1 MTLRRA
7 IALVAAALLSMSSM
21 VGAAGA
27 NPTPVEAWTFSQKPC
42 TDWKSEISPPET
54 IRVLRTNSGVVEE
67 VPFKLYVYRTHV
79 AEFYTEYMKSPYSDA
94 LLGVGAIAI
103 KQNAWSWT
111 MKRPRG
117 ERDWWGV
124 SEPPSAALQ
133 QWLRDDLADD
143 RRANGTKGRAGA
155 RDSKGVWRAWTN
167 SQRATENYKT
177 LVPLRIRYGPD
188 LLDDGIGGLVHDR
201 AKGHITAPLAV
212 YDASG
217 AITPVTS
224 LPADTPRSCFD
235 VTDEPSINQIYR
247 TGGIYDPGW
256 ASGSRSNARYNA
268 AVDATWG
275 TTVQRLGSD
284 GKWFFSNPGFYG
296 SWNGGGGSFTGCLEP
311 PRAGQRNI
319 PLRHATQP
327 GHWRGVSIFVMNA
340 DSCAKERNLSVEEL
354 IRNVWYT
361 LDGTATGETSY
372 SKSGSRAY
380 KYTINWI
387 EPNRII
393 SPGIDVTG
401 DGKGDFTA
409 IGPDG
414 SIKFLSAD
422 KYVGTNGRLR
432 NRVPGIVPAL
442 AGATLIDRDIART
455 ERDGGLSVLSLWRAT
470 NGATSLIKTPISSG
484 VLGASVTVLSGY
496 TGFDTTASLTLDV
509 ADTSADIIQEYFIT
523 ERTPNATD
531 ATAARIRL
539 FEVKAGASPTQLMET
554 TTGADAVTVLR
565 DVTGDG
571 VPDATVLWR
580 ATDGALMA
588 SQAAGSVSFTPSTQW
603 SLGTLSTPGALLWP
617 IASGWSVTAADALGN
632 TGAELYLSYRDLKG
646 IGHIVRL
653 AMSEV
658 LDVAAPPVV
667 NPDLVF
673 TPETAP
679 VQYTTVRKGEST
691 LEKVATRLGYKKGTT
706 NYEKFFALNAGPVRL
721 ETVLKVKG
729 VAETYAQIANRVRR
743 TEGCLRSM
751 NPKSSRIAY
760 PAKALVVGQSVY
772 VPIDPYCAYSAKSVM
787 YLNSPVRILAGEVD
801 WLRAADT
808 WETVATRAAA
818 IGVTVDAAGLAA
830 LNPTIDLTTAT
841 TGTEVRI
848 RAPWAAVVRSSVPAT
863 TFAVGTRTYAWGSP
877 VEVWKATAS
886 RSVPKLI
893 ARDWTGDGILD
904 LFFTSVSST
913 GSVTLER
920 LGYTRGRLAQKEKV
934 VRTAV
939 GKGWTLE

>member
-7 IALVAAALLSMSSM
+7 IALAGAALLCFSGV
-21 VGAAGA
+21 VGVAGA
-27 NPTPVEAWTFSQKPC
+27 NPTPAAAATFVQKPC
-42 TDWKSEISPPET
+42 TDWKSQISPPDT

-67 VPFKLYVYRTHV
+67 IPFNLYVYRTHV
-79 AEFYTEYMKSPYSDA
+79 AEFYTEYKASPYSDA

-111 MKRPRG
+111 MKAK
-117 ERDWWGV
+117 DWFYA
-124 SEPPSAALQ
+124 STLRSATYE

-143 RRANGTKGRAGA
+143 GKVNGTKGRAG
-155 RDSKGVWRAWTN
+155 STN
-167 SQRATENYKT
+167 SQRATENFKT
-177 LVPLRIRYGPD
+177 LVPLRIRYGAD
-188 LLDDGIGGLVHDR
+188 LLDNGIGGLVRDY
-201 AKGHITAPLAV
+201 AKGHVTAPIAV
-212 YDASG
+212 YNESG
-217 AITPVTS
+217 GITPVSS

-256 ASGSRSNARYNA
+256 TSGSRSNARYNA

-275 TTVQRLGSD
+275 TTVQRLRDD
-284 GKWFFSNPGFYG
+284 GKWYFANPGFYG
-296 SWNGGGGSFTGCLEP
+296 SWNGGGGFTTACLVP
-311 PRAGQRNI
+311 PKPGQSGI

-340 DSCAKERNLSVEEL
+340 DTCAKEKDLSVEEL
-354 IRNVWYT
+354 IRYVWYT
-361 LDGTATGETSY
+361 VDANATGETSY
-372 SKSGSRAY
+372 SKPGSRAY
-380 KYTINWI
+380 KYSINWV

-409 IGPDG
+409 IGADG

-432 NRVPGIVPAL
+432 NRVPGTVPAL
-442 AGATLIDRDIART
+442 TGATLIDRDIART
-455 ERDGGLSVLSLWRAT
+455 ERDGGLSVLSLWRAAS
-470 NGATSLIKTPISSG
+470 GATSLIKTPISSG
-484 VLGASVTVLSGY
+484 VLGTSVTILDAY
-496 TGFDTTASLTLDV
+496 TGFDATANLALDV
-509 ADTSADIIQEYFIT
+509 ADTSADVIQELFIT
-523 ERTPNATD
+523 ERTPD
-531 ATAARIRL
+531 LIDPTAARIRL
-539 FEVKAGASPTQLMET
+539 FEVNATAAPIQLLET
-554 TTGADAVTVLR
+554 TTGADAKTVLR
-565 DVTGDG
+565 DINGDG

-588 SQAAGSVSFTPSTQW
+588 SQAAGSVNFTPSTQW

-617 IASGWSVTAADALGN
+617 IASGWSVTAADALGD
-632 TGAELYLSYRDLKG
+632 GGSEIYLSYRDLKG

-653 AMSEV
+653 AMLEV
-658 LDVAAPPVV
+658 LDVATPPVV
-667 NPDLVF
+667 NPDLIF

-679 VQYTTVRKGEST
+679 VQYTTVRAGESR
-691 LEKVATRLGYKKGTT
+691 LAKVAARLGYKSGTAAYT
-706 NYEKFFALNAGPVRL
+706 TFFALNAGPVRL
-721 ETVLKVKG
+721 ETIRKG
-729 VAETYAQIANRVRR
+729 DTYAKIATRVGR

-751 NPKSSRIAY
+751 NPKSSTIAY
-760 PAKALVVGQSVY
+760 PAKVLIVGKTVNVPVDTTCVY
-772 VPIDPYCAYSAKSVM
+772 TAKSVM
-787 YLNSPVRILAGEVD
+787 YRNAPVRILAGEVG

-841 TGTEVRI
+841 AGTEVRI
-848 RAPWAAVVRSSVPAT
+848 RAPWAAVVRSNVPAT
-863 TFAVGTRTYAWGSP
+863 TFAVGARTYAWGSP
-877 VEVWKATAS
+877 LEVWKATAS
-886 RSVPKLI
+886 GSVPKLMV
-893 ARDWTGDGILD
+893 RDWTGDGILD

-913 GSVTLER
+913 GTVTLER
-920 LGYTRGRLAQKEKV
+920 LGYTSGRLVLKEKV
-934 VRTAV
+934 VRTSV

>member
-7 IALVAAALLSMSSM
+7 IALAGAALLCFSGVMG
-21 VGAAGA
+21 VAGA
-27 NPTPVEAWTFSQKPC
+27 NPTPAAAATFVQQPC
-42 TDWKSEISPPET
+42 TDWKSQISPPDT

-67 VPFKLYVYRTHV
+67 IPFKLYVYRTHV
-79 AEFYTEYMKSPYSDA
+79 AEFYTEYKASPYSDA

-111 MKRPRG
+111 MKAK
-117 ERDWWGV
+117 DWFYA
-124 SEPPSAALQ
+124 STLRSATYE

-143 RRANGTKGRAGA
+143 GKVNGTKGRAG
-155 RDSKGVWRAWTN
+155 STN
-167 SQRATENYKT
+167 SQRATENFKT
-177 LVPLRIRYGPD
+177 LVPLRIRYGAD
-188 LLDDGIGGLVHDR
+188 LLNDGIGGLVRDY
-201 AKGHITAPLAV
+201 AKGHVTAPIAV
-212 YDASG
+212 YTASG
-217 AITPVTS
+217 GITPVVS

-256 ASGSRSNARYNA
+256 TSGSRSTARYNA

-275 TTVQRLGSD
+275 TTVQRLKDD
-284 GKWFFSNPGFYG
+284 GKWYFANPGFYG
-296 SWNGGGGSFTGCLEP
+296 SWNGGGGLFTGCLEP
-311 PRAGQRNI
+311 PRAGQSGI

-340 DSCAKERNLSVEEL
+340 DSCAKERSLSVEEL

-372 SKSGSRAY
+372 SVSGSRAY

-409 IGPDG
+409 IGADG

-432 NRVPGIVPAL
+432 NRVPGTIPAL

-455 ERDGGLSVLSLWRAT
+455 ERDGGLSVLSLWRAA

-484 VLGASVTVLSGY
+484 VLGASVTILDAY
-496 TGFDTTASLTLDV
+496 AGFDTTANLTLDV
-509 ADTSADIIQEYFIT
+509 ADTSADIIQEFFIT
-523 ERTPNATD
+523 ERTPNLTD

-539 FEVKAGASPTQLMET
+539 FEVSTSNLPTQLIET
-554 TTGADAVTVLR
+554 ATGADAITVLR

-603 SLGTLSTPGALLWP
+603 SLGTLSTPGVLLWP
-617 IASGWSVTAADALGN
+617 IASGWSVTAADALGD
-632 TGAELYLSYRDLKG
+632 TGSELYLSYRDLKG

-658 LDVAAPPVV
+658 LDVATPPVV

-679 VQYTTVRKGEST
+679 AQYTTVRAGEST
-691 LEKVATRLGYKKGTT
+691 LAKVAARLGYKVNTPAYTKL
-706 NYEKFFALNAGPVRL
+706 FALNAGPVRL
-721 ETVLKVKG
+721 ETIRKG
-729 VAETYAQIANRVRR
+729 DTYAKIAKRVGR

-751 NPKSSRIAY
+751 NPKSSKIAY
-760 PAKALVVGQSVY
+760 PAKVLIAGKTVSVPVDTTCVY
-772 VPIDPYCAYSAKSVM
+772 TTKSVM
-787 YLNSPVRILAGEVD
+787 YRNAPVRILAGEVD

-808 WETVATRAAA
+808 WELIATRAAA
-818 IGVTVDAAGLAA
+818 IGVTVDAAGLAV

-841 TGTEVRI
+841 AGTEVRI
-848 RAPWAAVVRSSVPAT
+848 RAPWVAVVRSNVPAT

-877 VEVWKATAS
+877 LEVWKATAS
-886 RSVPKLI
+886 GSVPKLM

-920 LGYTRGRLAQKEKV
+920 LGFSRGRLVQKEKV
-934 VRTAV
+934 VRTSV
-939 GKGWTLE
+939 GKGWTLQ

>member
-7 IALVAAALLSMSSM
+7 IALAGAALLCFSGV
-21 VGAAGA
+21 VGVAGA
-27 NPTPVEAWTFSQKPC
+27 NPTPAAAATFEPC
-42 TDWKSEISPPET
+42 TDWKSQISPPET

-67 VPFKLYVYRTHV
+67 IPFKLYVYRTHV
-79 AEFYTEYMKSPYSDA
+79 AEFYSEYKSSPYSDA

-111 MKRPRG
+111 MKG
-117 ERDWWGV
+117 RDWFY
-124 SEPPSAALQ
+124 SSTLRSATFE

-143 RRANGTKGRAGA
+143 GRVNGTKGRVG
-155 RDSKGVWRAWTN
+155 STN
-167 SQRATENYKT
+167 SQRATENFKT
-177 LVPLRIRYGPD
+177 LIPLRIRYGAD
-188 LLDDGIGGLVHDR
+188 LLNDGIGGLVRDN
-201 AKGHITAPLAV
+201 AKGHITAPIAV
-212 YDASG
+212 YNESG
-217 AITPVTS
+217 GIVPVTS

-256 ASGSRSNARYNA
+256 RSGSRSNARYNA

-275 TTVQRLGSD
+275 TTVQRLRDD
-284 GKWFFSNPGFYG
+284 GKWYFANPGFYG
-296 SWNGGGGSFTGCLEP
+296 SWNGGGGFTTACLAP
-311 PRAGQRNI
+311 PKPGQTGI

-340 DSCAKERNLSVEEL
+340 DTCAKEKDLSVEEL
-354 IRNVWYT
+354 IRYVWYT
-361 LDGTATGETSY
+361 VDGDATGETSY
-372 SKSGSRAY
+372 SKAGSRAY
-380 KYTINWI
+380 KYRINWV

-393 SPGIDVTG
+393 SPGIDVSG

-409 IGPDG
+409 IGADG
-414 SIKFLSAD
+414 SIKFVSAD

-432 NRVPGIVPAL
+432 NRVPGTVPGL
-442 AGATLIDRDIART
+442 PGATLIDRDIART
-455 ERDGGLSVLSLWRAT
+455 ERDGGLSVLSLWRAA

-484 VLGASVTVLSGY
+484 VLGASVTILNAY
-496 TGFDTTASLTLDV
+496 TGFDTTANLTLDV
-509 ADTSADIIQEYFIT
+509 ADTSADVIQEFFIT

-539 FEVKAGASPTQLMET
+539 FEIGSSNPPLQLLET

-588 SQAAGSVSFTPSTQW
+588 SQAAGSVSFTPNTHW
-603 SLGTLSTPGALLWP
+603 SLSPLSTPGALLWP
-617 IASGWSVTAADALGN
+617 IASGWSVSAADALGN
-632 TGAELYLSYRDLKG
+632 SGAELYLNYRDLKG

-653 AMSEV
+653 AMNEV
-658 LDVAAPPVV
+658 LDAATTTAV

-679 VQYTTVRKGEST
+679 VQFTTVRSKEST
-691 LEKVATRLGYKKGTT
+691 LAKVAARLGYKVNTPA
-706 NYEKFFALNAGPVRL
+706 YAKFFALNAGTVRL
-721 ETVLKVKG
+721 ETVRKG
-729 VAETYAQIANRVRR
+729 DTYAKIAKRVGR

-751 NPKSSRIAY
+751 NPKSSKIAY
-760 PAKALVVGQSVY
+760 PAKVLVVGQSVN
-772 VPIDPYCAYSAKSVM
+772 VPVDSGCVYTAKSVM
-787 YLNSPVRILAGEVD
+787 YLNSPVRILAGEID

-848 RAPWAAVVRSSVPAT
+848 RAPWAPTVRSNVPAT
-863 TFAVGTRTYAWGSP
+863 TFVIGTRTYAWESP
-877 VEVWKATAS
+877 LEVWKAAAS
-886 RSVPKLI
+886 GSVPKLMV
-893 ARDWTGDGILD
+893 RDWTGDGILD

-913 GSVTLER
+913 GTVTLER
-920 LGYTRGRLAQKEKV
+920 LGYTNGRLVQKEKI
-934 VRTAV
+934 VRASV

>member
-7 IALVAAALLSMSSM
+7 IALAGAALLCFSGV
-21 VGAAGA
+21 VGVAGA
-27 NPTPVEAWTFSQKPC
+27 NPTPAAAATFVQKPC
-42 TDWKSEISPPET
+42 TDWKSQISPPDT

-67 VPFKLYVYRTHV
+67 IPFKLYVYRTHV
-79 AEFYTEYMKSPYSDA
+79 AEFYTEYKASPYSDA

-111 MKRPRG
+111 MKAK
-117 ERDWWGV
+117 DWFYA
-124 SEPPSAALQ
+124 STLRSATFE

-143 RRANGTKGRAGA
+143 GRVNGTKGRAG
-155 RDSKGVWRAWTN
+155 STN
-167 SQRATENYKT
+167 SQRATENFKT
-177 LVPLRIRYGPD
+177 LVPLRIRYGAD
-188 LLDDGIGGLVHDR
+188 LLNDGIGGLVRDYT
-201 AKGHITAPLAV
+201 KGHVTAPIAV
-212 YDASG
+212 YNASG
-217 AITPVTS
+217 GITPVSS

-256 ASGSRSNARYNA
+256 RSGSRSNARYNA

-275 TTVQRLGSD
+275 TTVQRLRD
-284 GKWFFSNPGFYG
+284 NGKWYFANPGFYG
-296 SWNGGGGSFTGCLEP
+296 SWNGGGGFTTACLVP
-311 PRAGQRNI
+311 PKPGQSGI

-340 DSCAKERNLSVEEL
+340 DTCAKEKDLSVEEL
-354 IRNVWYT
+354 IRYVWYT
-361 LDGTATGETSY
+361 VDANATGETSY
-372 SKSGSRAY
+372 SKPGSRAY
-380 KYTINWI
+380 KYSINWV

-409 IGPDG
+409 IGADG

-432 NRVPGIVPAL
+432 NRVPGTVPAL
-442 AGATLIDRDIART
+442 TGATLIDRDIART
-455 ERDGGLSVLSLWRAT
+455 ERDGGLSVLSLWRAAS
-470 NGATSLIKTPISSG
+470 GATSLIKTPISSG
-484 VLGASVTVLSGY
+484 VLGTSVTILDAY
-496 TGFDTTASLTLDV
+496 TGFDATANLALDV
-509 ADTSADIIQEYFIT
+509 ADTSADVIQELFIT
-523 ERTPNATD
+523 ERTPD
-531 ATAARIRL
+531 LIDPTAARIRL
-539 FEVKAGASPTQLMET
+539 FEVNATAEPIQLLET
-554 TTGADAVTVLR
+554 TTGADAKTVLR
-565 DVTGDG
+565 DINGDG

-588 SQAAGSVSFTPSTQW
+588 SQAAGAVSFTPSTQW

-617 IASGWSVTAADALGN
+617 IASGWSVTAADALGD
-632 TGAELYLSYRDLKG
+632 TGSELYLSYRDLKG

-658 LDVAAPPVV
+658 LDIATPPVV
-667 NPDLVF
+667 SPDLVF

-679 VQYTTVRKGEST
+679 VQYTTVRAGESR
-691 LEKVATRLGYKKGTT
+691 LAKVAARLGYKSGTAAYT
-706 NYEKFFALNAGPVRL
+706 TFFALNAGPVRL
-721 ETVLKVKG
+721 ETIRKG
-729 VAETYAQIANRVRR
+729 DTYAKIATRVGR

-751 NPKSSRIAY
+751 NPKSSTIAY
-760 PAKALVVGQSVY
+760 PAKVLIVGKTVNVPVDTTCVY
-772 VPIDPYCAYSAKSVM
+772 TAKSVM
-787 YLNSPVRILAGEVD
+787 YRNAPVRILAGEVG

-841 TGTEVRI
+841 AGTEVRI
-848 RAPWAAVVRSSVPAT
+848 RAPWAAVVRSNVPAT
-863 TFAVGTRTYAWGSP
+863 TFAVGARTYAWGSP
-877 VEVWKATAS
+877 LEVWKATAS
-886 RSVPKLI
+886 GSVPKLMV
-893 ARDWTGDGILD
+893 RDWTGDGILD

-913 GSVTLER
+913 GTVTLER
-920 LGYTRGRLAQKEKV
+920 LGYTSGRLVLKEKV
-934 VRTAV
+934 VRTSV
-939 GKGWTLE
+939 GKGWTLQ

>member
-1 MTLRRA
+1 MERKAASRMTLRRV
-7 IALVAAALLSMSSM
+7 IALAGAALLCFSGV
-21 VGAAGA
+21 VGVAGA
-27 NPTPVEAWTFSQKPC
+27 NPTPAAAATFNPC
-42 TDWKSEISPPET
+42 TDWKSQISPPDT

-67 VPFKLYVYRTHV
+67 IPFKLYVYRTHV
-79 AEFYTEYMKSPYSDA
+79 AEFYTEYKSSPYSDA

-111 MKRPRG
+111 MKG
-117 ERDWWGV
+117 RDWFY
-124 SEPPSAALQ
+124 SSTLRSATYER
-133 QWLRDDLADD
+133 WLRDDLADD
-143 RRANGTKGRAGA
+143 GRVNGTKGRSG
-155 RDSKGVWRAWTN
+155 STN
-167 SQRATENYKT
+167 SQRATENFKT
-177 LVPLRIRYGPD
+177 LIPLRIRYGAD
-188 LLDDGIGGLVHDR
+188 LLNDGIGGLVRDN
-201 AKGHITAPLAV
+201 AKGHITAPIAV
-212 YDASG
+212 YNESG
-217 AITPVTS
+217 GIVPVTS

-256 ASGSRSNARYNA
+256 RSGSRSNARYNA

-275 TTVQRLGSD
+275 TTVQRLKD
-284 GKWFFSNPGFYG
+284 AGKWFFANPGFYG
-296 SWNGGGGSFTGCLEP
+296 SWNGGAGSTTACLVPPKPGQTG
-311 PRAGQRNI
+311 I

-340 DSCAKERNLSVEEL
+340 DTCAKEKDLSVEEL
-354 IRNVWYT
+354 IRYVWYT
-361 LDGTATGETSY
+361 VDADATGETSY

-380 KYTINWI
+380 KYRINWV

-393 SPGIDVTG
+393 SPGIDVSG
-401 DGKGDFTA
+401 DGKGDFAA
-409 IGPDG
+409 IGADG
-414 SIKFLSAD
+414 SIKFVSAD

-432 NRVPGIVPAL
+432 NRVPGTVPGL
-442 AGATLIDRDIART
+442 PGATLIDRDIART
-455 ERDGGLSVLSLWRAT
+455 ERDGGLSVLSLWRAA

-484 VLGASVTVLSGY
+484 VLGASVTILNAY
-496 TGFDTTASLTLDV
+496 TGFDTTANLTLDV
-509 ADTSADIIQEYFIT
+509 ADTSADVIQEFFIT

-531 ATAARIRL
+531 VTAARIRL
-539 FEVKAGASPTQLMET
+539 FEIGSSTPPLQLLET

-603 SLGTLSTPGALLWP
+603 SLGSLSTPGALLWP

-653 AMSEV
+653 AMNEV
-658 LDVAAPPVV
+658 LDVATPTVF

-673 TPETAP
+673 TPDTGP
-679 VQYTTVRKGEST
+679 VQYTTVRRYENT
-691 LEKVATRLGYKKGTT
+691 LAKVAARLGYKSGTT
-706 NYEKFFALNAGPVRL
+706 AYTRFFALNAGPVRL
-721 ETVLKVKG
+721 ETVRKG
-729 VAETYAQIANRVRR
+729 DTYAKIAKRVGR

-751 NPKSSRIAY
+751 NPKSSKIAY
-760 PAKALVVGQSVY
+760 PAKVLVVGQSVN
-772 VPIDPYCAYSAKSVM
+772 VPVDSSCVYTSKSVM
-787 YLNSPVRILAGEVD
+787 YLNSPVRILAGEID

-848 RAPWAAVVRSSVPAT
+848 RAPWAPTVRSNVPTT
-863 TFAVGTRTYAWGSP
+863 TFAVGTRTYAWGNP
-877 VEVWKATAS
+877 LEVWKATAS
-886 RSVPKLI
+886 GSVPKLM
-893 ARDWTGDGILD
+893 ARDWTGDGVLD

-913 GSVTLER
+913 GTVTLER
-920 LGYTRGRLAQKEKV
+920 LGYTSGRLVQKEKV
-934 VRTAV
+934 VRASV

>member
-7 IALVAAALLSMSSM
+7 IALAGAALLSFSGM
-21 VGAAGA
+21 VGVTGA
-27 NPTPVEAWTFSQKPC
+27 NPTPTEAATFVQKPC
-42 TDWKSEISPPET
+42 TDWKSQISPPDV

-67 VPFKLYVYRTHV
+67 IPFKLYVYRTHV
-79 AEFYTEYMKSPYSDA
+79 AEFYTEYKSSPYSDA

-111 MKRPRG
+111 MKRPGG
-117 ERDWWGV
+117 ERNWWAV
-124 SEPPSAALQ
+124 SSTTATQ
-133 QWLRDDLADD
+133 QAWVRGDLADD
-143 RRANGTKGRAGA
+143 GSLNGSFGRSSSSRASRA
-155 RDSKGVWRAWTN
+155 S
-167 SQRATENYKT
+167 ENFKIR
-177 LVPLRIRYGPD
+177 VAMRIRFGAD
-188 LLDDGIGGLVHDR
+188 LLDDGIGGLVQNV
-201 AKGHITAPLAV
+201 AIGHYTAPLAV
-212 YDASG
+212 YNESG
-217 AITPVTS
+217 AIVPVTS

-256 ASGSRSNARYNA
+256 KSGSRSNARYNA

-275 TTVQRLGSD
+275 TTVQRLKD
-284 GKWFFSNPGFYG
+284 AGKWFFANPGFYG
-296 SWNGGGGSFTGCLEP
+296 SWNGGGGSVTGCLAP
-311 PRAGQRNI
+311 PKPGQTGI

-340 DSCAKERNLSVEEL
+340 DACAKEHDLSVEEL
-354 IRNVWYT
+354 IRYVWYT
-361 LDGTATGETSY
+361 VDANATGETSY
-372 SKSGSRAY
+372 SKPGSRAY
-380 KYTINWI
+380 KYKINWV

-393 SPGIDVTG
+393 SPGIDITG
-401 DGKGDFTA
+401 DGKGDFA
-409 IGPDG
+409 ALGADG

-432 NRVPGIVPAL
+432 NRVPGTVPAL

-455 ERDGGLSVLSLWRAT
+455 ERDGGLSVLSLWRAA

-484 VLGASVTVLSGY
+484 VLGASVTILNAY
-496 TGFDTTASLTLDV
+496 TGFDATATLTLDV
-509 ADTSADIIQEYFIT
+509 ADTSADIIQELFIT
-523 ERTPNATD
+523 ERTPDVADT
-531 ATAARIRL
+531 TLARIRL
-539 FEVKAGASPTQLMET
+539 FEVNATVAPMQLLET
-554 TTGADAVTVLR
+554 TTGPDAKTVLR
-565 DVTGDG
+565 DITGDG

-580 ATDGALMA
+580 ATDGAFMA
-588 SQAAGSVSFTPSTQW
+588 SQAAGSVSFTPNTHW

-617 IASGWSVTAADALGN
+617 IASGWSVTAADALGD
-632 TGAELYLSYRDLKG
+632 TGSELYLSYRDLKG

-653 AMSEV
+653 AMGEV
-658 LDVAAPPVV
+658 VDVAAPPVV
-667 NPDLVF
+667 SPDLVF

-679 VQYTTVRKGEST
+679 VQYTTVRSKEST
-691 LEKVATRLGYKKGTT
+691 LAKVAARLGYKSGTAAYT
-706 NYEKFFALNAGPVRL
+706 KFFALNAGPVRL
-721 ETVLKVKG
+721 ETIRKG
-729 VAETYAQIANRVRR
+729 DTYAKIAKRVGR

-760 PAKALVVGQSVY
+760 PAKVLVVGQSVY
-772 VPIDPYCAYSAKSVM
+772 VPIDPYCVYTAKSVM

-818 IGVTVDAAGLAA
+818 IGVTVDAVGLAA

-841 TGTEVRI
+841 VGTEVRI
-848 RAPWAAVVRSSVPAT
+848 RAPWAPTVRSNVPAT
-863 TFAVGTRTYAWGSP
+863 TFAVGTRTYAWSAP
-877 VEVWKATAS
+877 REVWKATAS
-886 RSVPKLI
+886 ASVPKLV

-913 GSVTLER
+913 GSVTMVR
-920 LGYTRGRLAQKEKV
+920 LGYTSGRLVQKEKV

>member
-7 IALVAAALLSMSSM
+7 IALAGAALLCFSGV
-21 VGAAGA
+21 VGVAGA
-27 NPTPVEAWTFSQKPC
+27 NPTPAAAATFVQQPC
-42 TDWKSEISPPET
+42 TDWKSQISPPDT

-67 VPFKLYVYRTHV
+67 IPFKLYVYRTHV
-79 AEFYTEYMKSPYSDA
+79 AEFYTEYKASPYSDA

-111 MKRPRG
+111 MKAK
-117 ERDWWGV
+117 DWFYA
-124 SEPPSAALQ
+124 STLRSATYE

-143 RRANGTKGRAGA
+143 GKVNGTKGRAG
-155 RDSKGVWRAWTN
+155 STN
-167 SQRATENYKT
+167 SQRATENFKT
-177 LVPLRIRYGPD
+177 LVPLRIRFGAD
-188 LLDDGIGGLVHDR
+188 LLDNGIGGLVRDY
-201 AKGHITAPLAV
+201 AKGHVTAPIAV
-212 YDASG
+212 YNESG
-217 AITPVTS
+217 GITPVSS

-256 ASGSRSNARYNA
+256 TSGSRSNARYNA

-275 TTVQRLGSD
+275 TTVQRLRDD
-284 GKWFFSNPGFYG
+284 GKWYFANPGFYG
-296 SWNGGGGSFTGCLEP
+296 SWNGGGGFTTACLVP
-311 PRAGQRNI
+311 PKPGQSGI

-340 DSCAKERNLSVEEL
+340 DTCAKEKDLSVEEL
-354 IRNVWYT
+354 IRYVWYT
-361 LDGTATGETSY
+361 VDANATGETSY
-372 SKSGSRAY
+372 SKPGSRAY
-380 KYTINWI
+380 KYSINWV

-409 IGPDG
+409 IGADG

-432 NRVPGIVPAL
+432 NRVPGTVPAL
-442 AGATLIDRDIART
+442 TGATLIDRDIART
-455 ERDGGLSVLSLWRAT
+455 ERDGGLSVLSLWRAAS
-470 NGATSLIKTPISSG
+470 GATSLIKTPISSG
-484 VLGASVTVLSGY
+484 VLGTSVTILDAY
-496 TGFDTTASLTLDV
+496 TGFDATANLALDV
-509 ADTSADIIQEYFIT
+509 ADTSADVIQELFIT
-523 ERTPNATD
+523 ERTPD
-531 ATAARIRL
+531 LIDPTAARIRL
-539 FEVKAGASPTQLMET
+539 FEVNATAAPIQLLET
-554 TTGADAVTVLR
+554 TTGADAKTVLR
-565 DVTGDG
+565 DINGDG

-617 IASGWSVTAADALGN
+617 IASGWSVTAADALGD
-632 TGAELYLSYRDLKG
+632 GGSEIYLSYRDLKG

-653 AMSEV
+653 AMLEV
-658 LDVAAPPVV
+658 LDVATPPVV
-667 NPDLVF
+667 NPDLIF
-673 TPETAP
+673 TAETAP
-679 VQYTTVRKGEST
+679 VQYTTVRAGESR
-691 LEKVATRLGYKKGTT
+691 LAKVAARLGYKSGTAAYT
-706 NYEKFFALNAGPVRL
+706 TFFALNAGPVRL
-721 ETVLKVKG
+721 ETIRKG
-729 VAETYAQIANRVRR
+729 DTYAKIATRVGR

-751 NPKSSRIAY
+751 NPKSSTIAY
-760 PAKALVVGQSVY
+760 PAKVLIVGKTVNVPVDTTCVY
-772 VPIDPYCAYSAKSVM
+772 TAKSVM
-787 YLNSPVRILAGEVD
+787 YRNAPVRILAGEVG

-841 TGTEVRI
+841 AGTEVRI
-848 RAPWAAVVRSSVPAT
+848 RAPWAAVVRSNVPAT
-863 TFAVGTRTYAWGSP
+863 TFAVGARTYAWGSP
-877 VEVWKATAS
+877 LEVWKATAS
-886 RSVPKLI
+886 GSVPKLMV
-893 ARDWTGDGILD
+893 RDWTGDGILD

-913 GSVTLER
+913 GTVTLER
-920 LGYTRGRLAQKEKV
+920 LGYTSGRLVLKEKV
-934 VRTAV
+934 VRTSV

>member
-7 IALVAAALLSMSSM
+7 IALAGAALLCFSGV
-21 VGAAGA
+21 VGVAGA
-27 NPTPVEAWTFSQKPC
+27 NPTPAAAATFVQKPC
-42 TDWKSEISPPET
+42 TDWKSQISPPDT

-67 VPFKLYVYRTHV
+67 IPFKLYVYRTHV
-79 AEFYTEYMKSPYSDA
+79 AEFYTEYKASPYSDA

-111 MKRPRG
+111 MKAK
-117 ERDWWGV
+117 DWFYA
-124 SEPPSAALQ
+124 STLRSATYE

-143 RRANGTKGRAGA
+143 GKVNGTKGRAG
-155 RDSKGVWRAWTN
+155 STN
-167 SQRATENYKT
+167 SQRATENFKT
-177 LVPLRIRYGPD
+177 LVPLRIRYGAD
-188 LLDDGIGGLVHDR
+188 LLDNGIGGIVRDY
-201 AKGHITAPLAV
+201 AKGHVTAPIAV
-212 YDASG
+212 YNESG
-217 AITPVTS
+217 GITPVSS

-256 ASGSRSNARYNA
+256 TSGSRSNARYNA

-275 TTVQRLGSD
+275 TTVQRLRDD
-284 GKWFFSNPGFYG
+284 GKWYFANPGFYG
-296 SWNGGGGSFTGCLEP
+296 SWNGGGGFTTACLVP
-311 PRAGQRNI
+311 PKPGQSGI

-340 DSCAKERNLSVEEL
+340 DTCAKEKDLSVEEL
-354 IRNVWYT
+354 IRYVWYT
-361 LDGTATGETSY
+361 VDANATGETSY
-372 SKSGSRAY
+372 SKPGSRAY
-380 KYTINWI
+380 KYSINWV

-409 IGPDG
+409 IGADG

-432 NRVPGIVPAL
+432 NRVPGTVPAL
-442 AGATLIDRDIART
+442 TGATLIDRDIART
-455 ERDGGLSVLSLWRAT
+455 ERDGGLSVLSLWRAA

-484 VLGASVTVLSGY
+484 VLGTSVTILDAY
-496 TGFDTTASLTLDV
+496 TGFDATANLTLDV
-509 ADTSADIIQEYFIT
+509 VDTSADVIQELFIT
-523 ERTPNATD
+523 ERTPDLIDPTAARLRLFEIS
-531 ATAARIRL
+531 ATAA
-539 FEVKAGASPTQLMET
+539 PMQLLET
-554 TTGADAVTVLR
+554 TTGADAKTVLR
-565 DVTGDG
+565 DINGDG

-580 ATDGALMA
+580 ANDGALMA
-588 SQAAGSVSFTPSTQW
+588 SQAAGSVNFTPSTQW

-617 IASGWSVTAADALGN
+617 IASGWSVTTADALGD
-632 TGAELYLSYRDLKG
+632 TGSELYLSYRDLKG

-653 AMSEV
+653 SMLEV
-658 LDVAAPPVV
+658 LDLAAPPVV
-667 NPDLVF
+667 NPDLIF

-679 VQYTTVRKGEST
+679 VQYTTVRAGESR
-691 LEKVATRLGYKKGTT
+691 LAKVAARLGYKSGTAAYT
-706 NYEKFFALNAGPVRL
+706 KFFALNAGPVRL
-721 ETVLKVKG
+721 ETIRKG
-729 VAETYAQIANRVRR
+729 DTYAKIATRVGR

-751 NPKSSRIAY
+751 NPKSSTIAY
-760 PAKALVVGQSVY
+760 PAKVLIVGKTVNVPVDTTCVY
-772 VPIDPYCAYSAKSVM
+772 TAKSVM
-787 YLNSPVRILAGEVD
+787 YRNAPVRILAGEVG

-841 TGTEVRI
+841 AGTEVRI
-848 RAPWAAVVRSSVPAT
+848 RAPWAAVVRSNVPAT
-863 TFAVGTRTYAWGSP
+863 TFAVGARTYAWGSP
-877 VEVWKATAS
+877 LEVWKATAS
-886 RSVPKLI
+886 GSVPKLMV
-893 ARDWTGDGILD
+893 RDWTGDGILD

-913 GSVTLER
+913 GTVTLQR
-920 LGYTRGRLAQKEKV
+920 LGYTSGRLVQKEKIL
-934 VRTAV
+934 RTSV

>member
-7 IALVAAALLSMSSM
+7 IALAGAAILCFSGV
-21 VGAAGA
+21 VGVAGA
-27 NPTPVEAWTFSQKPC
+27 NPTPAAAATFVQKPC
-42 TDWKSEISPPET
+42 TDWKSQISPPET

-67 VPFKLYVYRTHV
+67 IPFKLYVYRTHV
-79 AEFYTEYMKSPYSDA
+79 AEFYTEYKASPYSDA

-111 MKRPRG
+111 MKAK
-117 ERDWWGV
+117 DWFYA
-124 SEPPSAALQ
+124 STLRSATFE

-143 RRANGTKGRAGA
+143 GKVNGTKGRAG
-155 RDSKGVWRAWTN
+155 STN
-167 SQRATENYKT
+167 SQRATENFKT
-177 LVPLRIRYGPD
+177 LVPLRIRYGAD
-188 LLDDGIGGLVHDR
+188 LLNDGIGGLVRDY
-201 AKGHITAPLAV
+201 AKGHVTAPIAV
-212 YDASG
+212 YTASG
-217 AITPVTS
+217 GITPVVS

-256 ASGSRSNARYNA
+256 TSGSRSTARYNA

-275 TTVQRLGSD
+275 TTVQRLKDD
-284 GKWFFSNPGFYG
+284 GKWYFANPGFYG
-296 SWNGGGGSFTGCLEP
+296 SWNGGGGLFTGCLEP
-311 PRAGQRNI
+311 PRAGQSGI

-372 SKSGSRAY
+372 SVAGSRAY

-409 IGPDG
+409 IGADG

-432 NRVPGIVPAL
+432 NRVPGTIPAL

-455 ERDGGLSVLSLWRAT
+455 ERDGGLSVLSLWRAA

-484 VLGASVTVLSGY
+484 VLGASVTILDAY
-496 TGFDTTASLTLDV
+496 AGFDTTANLTLDV
-509 ADTSADIIQEYFIT
+509 ADTSADIIQEFFIT
-523 ERTPNATD
+523 ERTPNSTD

-539 FEVKAGASPTQLMET
+539 FEVSTSNLPTQLIET
-554 TTGADAVTVLR
+554 ATGADAITVLR

-603 SLGTLSTPGALLWP
+603 SLGTLSTPGVLLWP
-617 IASGWSVTAADALGN
+617 IASGWSVTAADALGD
-632 TGAELYLSYRDLKG
+632 TGSELYLSYRDLKG

-658 LDVAAPPVV
+658 LDVATPPVV

-679 VQYTTVRKGEST
+679 AQYTTVRAGEST
-691 LEKVATRLGYKKGTT
+691 LAKVAARLGYKVNTPAYTKL
-706 NYEKFFALNAGPVRL
+706 FALNAGPVRL
-721 ETVLKVKG
+721 ETIRKG
-729 VAETYAQIANRVRR
+729 DTYAKIAKRVGR

-751 NPKSSRIAY
+751 NPKSSKIAY
-760 PAKALVVGQSVY
+760 PAKVLIAGKTVSVPVDTTCVY
-772 VPIDPYCAYSAKSVM
+772 TTKSVM
-787 YLNSPVRILAGEVD
+787 YRNAPVRILAGEVD

-808 WETVATRAAA
+808 WELIATRAAA
-818 IGVTVDAAGLAA
+818 IGVTVDAAGLAV

-841 TGTEVRI
+841 AGTEVRI
-848 RAPWAAVVRSSVPAT
+848 RAPWVAVVRSNVPAT

-877 VEVWKATAS
+877 LEVWKATAS
-886 RSVPKLI
+886 GSVPKLM

-920 LGYTRGRLAQKEKV
+920 LGFSRGRLVQKEKIL
-934 VRTAV
+934 RTSV
-939 GKGWTLE
+939 GKGWTLQ

>member
-1 MTLRRA
+1 
-7 IALVAAALLSMSSM
+7 
-21 VGAAGA
+21 
-27 NPTPVEAWTFSQKPC
+27 
-42 TDWKSEISPPET
+42 
-54 IRVLRTNSGVVEE
+54 VLRTNSGVVEE
-67 VPFKLYVYRTHV
+67 IPFKLYVYRTHV
-79 AEFYTEYMKSPYSDA
+79 AEFYTEYKSSPYSDA

-111 MKRPRG
+111 MKG
-117 ERDWWGV
+117 RDWFY
-124 SEPPSAALQ
+124 SSTLRSATFE

-143 RRANGTKGRAGA
+143 GRVNGTKGRAG
-155 RDSKGVWRAWTN
+155 STN
-167 SQRATENYKT
+167 SQRATENFKT
-177 LVPLRIRYGPD
+177 LVPLRIRYGAD
-188 LLDDGIGGLVHDR
+188 LLNDGIGGLVRDY
-201 AKGHITAPLAV
+201 AKGHITAPIAV
-212 YDASG
+212 YNESG
-217 AITPVTS
+217 GIVPVTS

-256 ASGSRSNARYNA
+256 TSGSRSTARYNA

-275 TTVQRLGSD
+275 TTVQRLKDD
-284 GKWFFSNPGFYG
+284 GKWYFANPGFYG
-296 SWNGGGGSFTGCLEP
+296 SWNGGGGSVTGCLAP
-311 PRAGQRNI
+311 PKSGQTGI

-340 DSCAKERNLSVEEL
+340 DSCAKEHDLSVEEL
-354 IRNVWYT
+354 IRYVWYT
-361 LDGTATGETSY
+361 VDADATGETSY

-380 KYTINWI
+380 KYRINWV

-409 IGPDG
+409 IGADG

-432 NRVPGIVPAL
+432 NRVPGTVPAL

-455 ERDGGLSVLSLWRAT
+455 ERDGGLSVLSLWRAA

-484 VLGASVTVLSGY
+484 VLGASVTILDAY
-496 TGFDTTASLTLDV
+496 TGFDTTANLTLDV
-509 ADTSADIIQEYFIT
+509 ADTSADIIQEFFIT
-523 ERTPNATD
+523 ERTPNSTD

-539 FEVKAGASPTQLMET
+539 FEVSTGNSLTQLIET
-554 TTGADAVTVLR
+554 ATGPDAITVLR

-617 IASGWSVTAADALGN
+617 IASGWSVTAADALGD
-632 TGAELYLSYRDLKG
+632 TGSELYLSYRDLKG

-653 AMSEV
+653 AISEV
-658 LDVAAPPVV
+658 LDVATPPVV

-679 VQYTTVRKGEST
+679 VQYTTVRAGENT
-691 LEKVATRLGYKKGTT
+691 LAKVAARLGYKVNTSAYT
-706 NYEKFFALNAGPVRL
+706 KFFALNAGPVRL
-721 ETVLKVKG
+721 ETIRKG
-729 VAETYAQIANRVRR
+729 DTYAKIATRVGR

-751 NPKSSRIAY
+751 NPKSSKIAY
-760 PAKALVVGQSVY
+760 QAKVLVVGQSVN
-772 VPIDPYCAYSAKSVM
+772 VPVDTTCVYTAKSVM
-787 YLNSPVRILAGEVD
+787 YRNAPVRILAGEVD

-808 WETVATRAAA
+808 WETIATRAAV

-841 TGTEVRI
+841 AGTEIRI
-848 RAPWAAVVRSSVPAT
+848 RAPWTAVVRSSVPAT
-863 TFAVGTRTYAWGSP
+863 SFSVGTRTYAWGSP
-877 VEVWKATAS
+877 LEVWKATAS
-886 RSVPKLI
+886 GSVLQLA

-913 GSVTLER
+913 GTVTLER
-920 LGYTRGRLAQKEKV
+920 LGYTSGRLVPKEKV
-934 VRTAV
+934 VRTSV
-939 GKGWTLE
+939 GKGWTLQ

>member
-7 IALVAAALLSMSSM
+7 IALAGAALLCFSGV
-21 VGAAGA
+21 VGVAGA
-27 NPTPVEAWTFSQKPC
+27 NPTPAAAATFVQQPC
-42 TDWKSEISPPET
+42 TDWKSQISPPDT

-67 VPFKLYVYRTHV
+67 IPFKLYVYRTHV
-79 AEFYTEYMKSPYSDA
+79 AEFYTEYKASPYSDA

-111 MKRPRG
+111 MKAK
-117 ERDWWGV
+117 DWFYA
-124 SEPPSAALQ
+124 STLRSATYE

-143 RRANGTKGRAGA
+143 GKVNGTKGRAG
-155 RDSKGVWRAWTN
+155 STN
-167 SQRATENYKT
+167 SQRATENFKT
-177 LVPLRIRYGPD
+177 LVPLRIRFGAD
-188 LLDDGIGGLVHDR
+188 LLDDGIGGLVRDY
-201 AKGHITAPLAV
+201 AKGHVTAPIAV
-212 YDASG
+212 YNESG
-217 AITPVTS
+217 GITPVSS

-256 ASGSRSNARYNA
+256 TSGSRSNARYNA

-275 TTVQRLGSD
+275 TTVQRLRDD
-284 GKWFFSNPGFYG
+284 GKWYFATPGFYG
-296 SWNGGGGSFTGCLEP
+296 SWNGGGGLTTACLVP
-311 PRAGQRNI
+311 PKPGQSGI

-340 DSCAKERNLSVEEL
+340 DTCAKEKDLSVEEL
-354 IRNVWYT
+354 IRYVWYT
-361 LDGTATGETSY
+361 VDANATGETSY
-372 SKSGSRAY
+372 SKPGSRAY
-380 KYTINWI
+380 KYSINWV

-409 IGPDG
+409 IGADG

-422 KYVGTNGRLR
+422 KYVGTNGRLS
-432 NRVPGIVPAL
+432 NRVPGTVPAL
-442 AGATLIDRDIART
+442 TGATLIDRDIART
-455 ERDGGLSVLSLWRAT
+455 ERDGGLSVLSLWRAAS
-470 NGATSLIKTPISSG
+470 GATSLIKTPISSG
-484 VLGASVTVLSGY
+484 VLGTSVTILDAY
-496 TGFDTTASLTLDV
+496 TGFDATANLALDV
-509 ADTSADIIQEYFIT
+509 ADTSADVIQELFIT
-523 ERTPNATD
+523 ERTPD
-531 ATAARIRL
+531 LIDPTAARIRL
-539 FEVKAGASPTQLMET
+539 FEVNATAAPIQLLET
-554 TTGADAVTVLR
+554 TTGADAKTVLR
-565 DVTGDG
+565 DINGDG

-617 IASGWSVTAADALGN
+617 IASGWSVTAADALGD
-632 TGAELYLSYRDLKG
+632 GGSEIYLSYRDLKG

-653 AMSEV
+653 AMLEV
-658 LDVAAPPVV
+658 LDVATPPVV
-667 NPDLVF
+667 NPDLIF

-679 VQYTTVRKGEST
+679 VQYTTVRAGESR
-691 LEKVATRLGYKKGTT
+691 LAKVAARLGYKSGTAAYT
-706 NYEKFFALNAGPVRL
+706 TFFALNAGPVRL
-721 ETVLKVKG
+721 ETIRKG
-729 VAETYAQIANRVRR
+729 DTYAKIATRVGR

-751 NPKSSRIAY
+751 NPKSSTIAY
-760 PAKALVVGQSVY
+760 PAKVLIVGKTVNVPVDTTCVY
-772 VPIDPYCAYSAKSVM
+772 TAKSVM
-787 YLNSPVRILAGEVD
+787 YRNAPVRILAGEVG

-841 TGTEVRI
+841 AGTEVRI
-848 RAPWAAVVRSSVPAT
+848 RAPWAAVVRSNVPAT
-863 TFAVGTRTYAWGSP
+863 TFAVGARTYAWGSP
-877 VEVWKATAS
+877 LEVWKATAS
-886 RSVPKLI
+886 GSVPKLMV
-893 ARDWTGDGILD
+893 RDWTGDGILD

-913 GSVTLER
+913 GTVTLER
-920 LGYTRGRLAQKEKV
+920 LGYTSGRLVLKEKV
-934 VRTAV
+934 VRTSV

>member
-7 IALVAAALLSMSSM
+7 IALAGAALLCFSGV
-21 VGAAGA
+21 VGVAGA
-27 NPTPVEAWTFSQKPC
+27 NPIPAAAATFVQKPC
-42 TDWKSEISPPET
+42 TDWKSQISPPDT

-67 VPFKLYVYRTHV
+67 IPFKLYVYRTHV
-79 AEFYTEYMKSPYSDA
+79 AEFYTEYKASPYSDA

-111 MKRPRG
+111 MKAK
-117 ERDWWGV
+117 DWFYA
-124 SEPPSAALQ
+124 STLRSATYE

-143 RRANGTKGRAGA
+143 GKVNGTKGRAG
-155 RDSKGVWRAWTN
+155 STN
-167 SQRATENYKT
+167 SQRATENFKT
-177 LVPLRIRYGPD
+177 LVPLRIRYGAD
-188 LLDDGIGGLVHDR
+188 LLDNGIGGLVRDY
-201 AKGHITAPLAV
+201 AKGHVTAPIAV
-212 YDASG
+212 YNESG
-217 AITPVTS
+217 GITPVSS

-256 ASGSRSNARYNA
+256 TSGSRSNARYNA

-275 TTVQRLGSD
+275 TTVQRLRDD
-284 GKWFFSNPGFYG
+284 GKWYFANPGFYG
-296 SWNGGGGSFTGCLEP
+296 SWNGGGGFTTACLVP
-311 PRAGQRNI
+311 PKPGQSGI

-340 DSCAKERNLSVEEL
+340 DTCAKEKDLSVEEL
-354 IRNVWYT
+354 IRYVWYT
-361 LDGTATGETSY
+361 VDANATGETSY
-372 SKSGSRAY
+372 SKPGSRAY
-380 KYTINWI
+380 KYSINWV

-409 IGPDG
+409 IGADG

-432 NRVPGIVPAL
+432 NRVPGTVPAL
-442 AGATLIDRDIART
+442 TGATLIDRDIART
-455 ERDGGLSVLSLWRAT
+455 ERDGGLSVLSLWRAAS
-470 NGATSLIKTPISSG
+470 GATSLIKTPISSG
-484 VLGASVTVLSGY
+484 VLGTSVTILDAY
-496 TGFDTTASLTLDV
+496 TGFDATANLALDV
-509 ADTSADIIQEYFIT
+509 ADTSADVIQELFIT
-523 ERTPNATD
+523 ERTPD
-531 ATAARIRL
+531 LIDPTAARIRL
-539 FEVKAGASPTQLMET
+539 FEVNATAAPIQLLET
-554 TTGADAVTVLR
+554 TTGADAKTVLR
-565 DVTGDG
+565 DINGDG

-617 IASGWSVTAADALGN
+617 IASGWSVTAADALGD
-632 TGAELYLSYRDLKG
+632 GGSEIYLSYRDLKG

-653 AMSEV
+653 AMLEV
-658 LDVAAPPVV
+658 LDVATPPVV
-667 NPDLVF
+667 NPDLIF

-679 VQYTTVRKGEST
+679 VQYTTVRAGESR
-691 LEKVATRLGYKKGTT
+691 LAKVAARLGYKSGTAAYT
-706 NYEKFFALNAGPVRL
+706 TFFALNAGPVRL
-721 ETVLKVKG
+721 ETIRKG
-729 VAETYAQIANRVRR
+729 DTYAKIATRVGR

-751 NPKSSRIAY
+751 NPKSSTIAY
-760 PAKALVVGQSVY
+760 PAKVLIVGKAVNVPVDTTCVY
-772 VPIDPYCAYSAKSVM
+772 TAKSVM
-787 YLNSPVRILAGEVD
+787 YRNAPVRILAGEVG

-841 TGTEVRI
+841 VGTEVRI
-848 RAPWAAVVRSSVPAT
+848 RAPWAAMVRSNVPAT
-863 TFAVGTRTYAWGSP
+863 TFAVGARTYAWGSP
-877 VEVWKATAS
+877 LEVWKATAS
-886 RSVPKLI
+886 GSVPKLMV
-893 ARDWTGDGILD
+893 RDWTGDGILD

-913 GSVTLER
+913 GTVTLQR
-920 LGYTRGRLAQKEKV
+920 LGYTSGQLVQKEKIL
-934 VRTAV
+934 RTSV
-939 GKGWTLE
+939 GKGWTLQ